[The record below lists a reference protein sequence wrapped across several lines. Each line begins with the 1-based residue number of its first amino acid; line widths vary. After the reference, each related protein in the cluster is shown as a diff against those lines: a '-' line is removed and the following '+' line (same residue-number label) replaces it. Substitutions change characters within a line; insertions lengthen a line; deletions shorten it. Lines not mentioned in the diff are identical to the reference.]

1 MCETCNQ
8 LHLGRREFLGGMA
21 LAGAGVFASVALP
34 GCAASTSGAT
44 SAPSFTADQK
54 GATDTTAQANKA

>member
-8 LHLGRREFLGGMA
+8 LHLGRREFLGGRA

-34 GCAASTSGAT
+34 GCAAGAA
-44 SAPSFTADQK
+44 SAASFTADQK
-54 GATDTTAQANKA
+54 GATDATAQANKA